1 MDFPTT
7 RLSMVRAAAARG
19 TVRET
24 GDALADWYQSYR
36 PPLYA
41 FVRRLGYGREQAED
55 LVQGFVTRMIE
66 KNALQHYRQD
76 RGRFRTFLLASLKHY
91 LSNEHAAAVAL
102 KRGGDAKI
110 LALEDAGT
118 AARDDLTPEKV
129 FERRWAVDLLQRA
142 IMRVGEEYRR
152 SNKESLFL
160 GLKPYLT
167 GDSEGV
173 RYREVAGEL
182 GMNEGAVKVA
192 VHRLRE
198 RFHEALRAE
207 VAETVNHPGEVGDEI
222 RYLLA
227 AIGAP

>member
-19 TVRET
+19 RD
-24 GDALADWYQSYR
+24 DALADWYQSYR

-102 KRGGDAKI
+102 KRGGGEKI
-110 LALEDAGT
+110 LGLEDAG

-142 IMRVGEEYRR
+142 ILRVGDEYRR
-152 SNKESLFL
+152 SDKGPLFTR
-160 GLKPYLT
+160 LKPYLT

-173 RYREVAGEL
+173 PYREVAGEL
-182 GMNEGAVKVA
+182 EMTEGAVKVA

-207 VAETVNHPGEVGDEI
+207 VSETVNHPGEIGDEI

-227 AIGAP
+227 ALSPP